1 MVVLINSLCS
11 SPQLSYSNGHFY
23 RVLNNMSGTVAD
35 ALSQYLTGALQKLL
49 AANAIIR
56 HTSQM
61 KTCYTV
67 N

>member
-1 MVVLINSLCS
+1 
-11 SPQLSYSNGHFY
+11 
-23 RVLNNMSGTVAD
+23 MSGTVAD